1 MTEIVERSAEQPLYH
16 GNTTLLHACKL
27 SLQEDKPILM
37 DYWEDS
43 CKKEVFFG
51 LRSTEEKLLV
61 RNEEEYTSPISKIYK
76 VESDFIVMTENSI
89 YIVSVNCPTKRIT

>member
-1 MTEIVERSAEQPLYH
+1 MTEIVERSAEQPLYP

-43 CKKEVFFG
+43 CK
-51 LRSTEEKLLV
+51 RSRE
-61 RNEEEYTSPISKIYK
+61 
-76 VESDFIVMTENSI
+76 
-89 YIVSVNCPTKRIT
+89 